1 MGQLSSRGRADI
13 DPKALKLKPEVLE
26 SDPDFGWKELRDEV
40 RSRGAD
46 PHLPEYGN
54 ELTGKTCQ
62 THSVVMAI
70 NLATRARALAERFNV
85 YSNKQQQ
92 YAVEKASYK
101 SNGNSDYEYG
111 QIYALLKVPDM
122 GWRLIDEKFEEGKP
136 TLVSCRKAPPV
147 KDDNDTCPF
156 ASNVSRVCK
165 DGRTFVCNVG
175 CLGLNTH
182 EMLKRLE
189 KSTDT
194 PAELPVDAF
203 SWEFTGSRRGHA
215 VEVVPPDEKSLL
227 TPLKSALWCV
237 PYELMLSVSDWVK
250 LTYRTQPPDAFFDSN
265 EERERKSAI
274 QKLNENRKKDKQ
286 KKPLVFGHH

>member
-1 MGQLSSRGRADI
+1 MCTATNNNSML
-13 DPKALKLKPEVLE
+13 LKKHPI
-26 SDPDFGWKELRDEV
+26 K
-40 RSRGAD
+40 
-46 PHLPEYGN
+46 
-54 ELTGKTCQ
+54 
-62 THSVVMAI
+62 VMAI
-70 NLATRARALAERFNV
+70 VIMSTDRFIILFLNIYILSYTIKRIYIYIYDMVLLLSV
-85 YSNKQQQ
+85 YVSCLVSILCVCVLK
-92 YAVEKASYK
+92 
-101 SNGNSDYEYG
+101 
-111 QIYALLKVPDM
+111 IYALLKVPDM